1 MRGIETQLDPNQVRD
16 NRGFTVRALGNPVN
30 RQPSRS
36 QYMSQTRD
44 QREANKRAAHQ
55 VYDVWDGG
63 DIEALDDVIT
73 EGVVLHA
80 PEPVGTVY
88 GREAYKDNLRM
99 VRAGIPDL
107 SFEVHDVVA
116 EGDTVMANCT
126 FAGTHEG
133 ELMGIEPTG
142 TSVEVQW
149 LGSYRFDDGD
159 LVEVTGLPDLFG
171 TFLQIGA
178 IDPPR
183 SPSTTEAENKELART
198 YAQEV
203 ISEGNLDLVDE
214 LFADDYVEY
223 NSALPEP
230 IHGPEGVKEYVMT
243 LRSAVPDIDCAV
255 EDLIA
260 EDDMV
265 VRRDRATG
273 THEGGFM
280 GVEAKGEAVVEGHH
294 IHRIE
299 DGQFVE
305 SWAQNDVMGLLVQL
319 GAIEPPG

>member
-1 MRGIETQLDPNQVRD
+1 MEIQADPNQVRD
-16 NRGFTVRALGNPVN
+16 NRGFTERALGDPVN
-30 RQPSRS
+30 LQPSRS
-36 QYMSQTRD
+36 QCMSQTQD

-63 DIEALDDVIT
+63 DIEALDDIIT
-73 EGVVLHA
+73 EDVVFHG
-80 PEPVGTVY
+80 PEPVGTVH

-99 VRAGIPDL
+99 IRAGFPDL
-107 SFEVHDVVA
+107 SFEAHDVVA

-126 FAGTHEG
+126 FGGTHNG

-142 TSVEVQW
+142 TSVEVRW
-149 LGSYRFDDGD
+149 FGSYRFDDGE

-171 TFLQIGA
+171 AFLQVGA
-178 IDPPR
+178 IDPPG
-183 SPSTTEAENKELART
+183 SPSTTEAENKEIART

-203 ISEGNLDLVDE
+203 ISEGNLALIDE

-230 IHGPEGVKEYVMT
+230 IQGPEGVKEYVTT
-243 LRSAVPDIDCAV
+243 LRSAVPDIDCVV

-260 EDDMV
+260 EGDMV
-265 VRRDRATG
+265 VRRDQATG

-280 GVEAKGEAVVEGHH
+280 GVEATGKAVVEGHH

-305 SWAQNDVMGLLVQL
+305 SWAQNDVMGLLMQL
-319 GAIEPPG
+319 GAVEPPGE

>member
-1 MRGIETQLDPNQVRD
+1 MGTDTRTDPSQVRD
-16 NRGFTVRALGNPVN
+16 SRGFTARALGPPVN
-30 RQPSRS
+30 LQPSRS
-36 QYMSQTRD
+36 QSMSQTRD
-44 QREANKRAAHQ
+44 TRETNKRAAHH

-63 DIEALDDVIT
+63 DIEALDDVIA
-73 EGVVLHA
+73 EDVVLHA
-80 PEPVGTVY
+80 PEPVGTVH

-99 VRAGIPDL
+99 VRAGLPDL

-116 EGDTVMANCT
+116 EGDTVMANCA

-142 TSVEVQW
+142 TSVEVRW
-149 LGSYRFDDGD
+149 LGSYRFNDGD

-171 TFLQIGA
+171 ALLQVGA
-178 IDPPR
+178 IDPPGTA
-183 SPSTTEAENKELART
+183 STEAEHKELARS
-198 YAQEV
+198 YAREI
-203 ISEGNLDLVDE
+203 ISAGNLDLVDE
-214 LFADDYVEY
+214 LFAADYVEY
-223 NSALPEP
+223 NSALPAP
-230 IHGPEGVKEYVMT
+230 IHGPEGVKEYVRT

-280 GVEAKGEAVVEGHH
+280 GVEATGEAVVEGHH

>member
-1 MRGIETQLDPNQVRD
+1 MRRWRRKLIPTKPATSESSLSEHLV
-16 NRGFTVRALGNPVN
+16 PVN
-30 RQPSRS
+30 LQPSRS
-36 QYMSQTRD
+36 QYMSQKHN

-63 DIEALDDVIT
+63 DIDDLDKVLAED
-73 EGVVLHA
+73 VVLHG
-80 PEPVGTVY
+80 PEPVGTVH

-99 VRAGIPDL
+99 IRAGISDL
-107 SFEVHDVVA
+107 SFEAHNVVA

-126 FAGTHEG
+126 FGGTHDG
-133 ELMGIEPTG
+133 ELMGIGPSG
-142 TSVEVQW
+142 TSVEIRW
-149 LGSYRFDDGD
+149 LGSYRFDDGE

-171 TFLQIGA
+171 AFLQIDAIEPPGA
-178 IDPPR
+178 L
-183 SPSTTEAENKELART
+183 STIEAQNKELART
-198 YAQEV
+198 YAQDV
-203 ISEGNLDLVDE
+203 ISGGDLALIDE
-214 LFADDYVEY
+214 LFAEDYVEY

-230 IHGPEGVKEYVMT
+230 IQGPEAVKEYVMT

-260 EDDMV
+260 EGDMV

-280 GVEAKGEAVVEGHH
+280 GVESTGEAVVKGHH

-305 SWAQNDVMGLLVQL
+305 SWAQNDVMGLLMQL
-319 GAIEPPG
+319 GAIELPAE